1 MTFKD
6 LLVGGILILL
16 TSSCIPMPGENP
28 DLPPP
33 FEGSGSLIPGTPF
46 SDDID
51 SEKWYTVYFT
61 DPAGPSAE
69 SFRGGPD
76 AALAEAID
84 QARLSVEV
92 ATDDFDLWSLR
103 DALIAAHRRG
113 VVVRVVAES
122 DNLAVPELQALMQAG
137 IPIVGDRSEGLMH
150 NKFVIIDRW
159 EVWTGSMNFTLSGAY
174 KSNNNLIRLHSPQLA
189 EDYLAEFTEMFDD
202 DRFGPG
208 SPANTPY
215 PSLSIEGTPVEIYFS
230 PDDGTA
236 RELIRLI
243 QGAQESIYLLAY
255 SFTSDGIA
263 SAILSRARAGVEVI
277 GVFDES
283 QYQSNEGTEFDRMVE
298 NGLDIRL
305 DSNPHSMH
313 HKVII
318 IDEQIVITG
327 SYNFS
332 NNAETRNDENTLVIH
347 NPQIAALYTDEF
359 NKVFQQA
366 HRK

>member
-1 MTFKD
+1 
-6 LLVGGILILL
+6 
-16 TSSCIPMPGENP
+16 MPGENP

-33 FEGSGSLIPGTPF
+33 NEGSGRLTPGTP
-46 SDDID
+46 SSVDLDP
-51 SEKWYTVYFT
+51 ENWYSVFFT
-61 DPAGPSAE
+61 DPLVPGAE

-76 AALAEAID
+76 ASLAEAID

-122 DNLAVPELQALMQAG
+122 DNLSTPELQALMQAG
-137 IPIVGDRSEGLMH
+137 IPVVGDRSEGLMH
-150 NKFVIIDRW
+150 NKYVIIDRW

-174 KSNNNLIRLHSPQLA
+174 KSNNNLIRLRSPQLA
-189 EDYLAEFTEMFDD
+189 ENYLVEFAEMFDD
-202 DRFGPG
+202 ERFGPG

-215 PSLSIEGTPVEIYFS
+215 PSLSIEGTPVETFVS

-236 RELIRLI
+236 QELIRLI
-243 QGAQESIYLLAY
+243 QGAQESIYILAY
-255 SFTSDGIA
+255 SFTSDDIA
-263 SAILSRARAGVEVI
+263 SAILSRARAGVEVV

-283 QYQSNEGTEFDRMVE
+283 QYQSNEGTEFDRMLE

-305 DSNPHSMH
+305 DGNSRSMH

-318 IDEQIVITG
+318 IDEKIVITG

-347 NPQIAALYTDEF
+347 NPQITARYTDEF